1 MAISTSLFVRCFFLF
16 LLLTGTVV
24 AQNDTVLILEH
35 VRYFDGKKLAETPE
49 LHIRNGRITSLRPVQ
64 TSGPVRRM
72 SVQGKYVIPG
82 LADAHVHISG
92 SPAFPF
98 VFVQPLLNLNS
109 SLLCGVTTN
118 VDLFSPEA
126 QMSVLRDAAAAS
138 AARYSRVLTAGPILT
153 APGGHGTE
161 YGVPTRTIT
170 SVDEARR
177 FTEEVIASGADL
189 LKVCYEAETHPEH
202 SLTEEMVRMIV
213 KTAHGKGEKVVVHI
227 NSAREALDCIRAGV
241 DGLAHIPVDAL
252 TDADIATIK
261 KSGAFVIPTM
271 VVYTSIF
278 DGHTTDYMTDS
289 LLWRTAQPDYLEKF
303 GREATRPIPLPESYF
318 SRFLKEHP
326 PAFREN
332 LRKLIAAG
340 VPILAGT
347 DAGNYAVF
355 YGYSL
360 LRELEQYCA
369 AGMTPAAALHSASG
383 ALTLLFP
390 ELRTGRIAP
399 EYEADLVVLNS
410 NPLENIAA
418 VRDIAFVLHK
428 GERAQK
434 IEQES
439 PATVTATT
447 FDPAVFDFDG
457 RSVPPASVGVYSD
470 SMMGGASRISI
481 ASVQKDG
488 RATDRYITAR
498 GSVTM
503 KGMMGFAGVQI
514 SLGDDK
520 PVDLTAYDGITFD
533 VRGNGEAYMFK
544 LVSNLVKDYNYH
556 AKEFKTTG
564 EWQTI
569 KIPFSALSQNP
580 YWGKKIALSLNTIVY
595 VAFEAGNRDYKNV
608 SFDLDNIRF
617 YKN

>member
-1 MAISTSLFVRCFFLF
+1 MPAFVSFFVRCLFVALF
-16 LLLTGTVV
+16 LVGTAF
-24 AQNDTVLILEH
+24 AQNDTTLILEQ
-35 VRYFDGKKLAETPE
+35 VRYFDGEKLVETPE
-49 LHIRNGRITSLRPVQ
+49 LHIRNGKITSLRPVQ
-64 TSGPVRRM
+64 TSGPVRRI
-72 SVQGKYVIPG
+72 SVQGRYIIPG

-92 SPAFPF
+92 SPAYPF

-118 VDLFSPEA
+118 VDLFMPEA
-126 QMSVLRDAAAAS
+126 QITAMREATAAS
-138 AARYSRVLTAGPILT
+138 PARYSRLFAAGPILT

-170 SVDEARR
+170 SVAEARR
-177 FTEEVIASGADL
+177 YTDEVIASGADL

-202 SLTEEMVRMIV
+202 ALTEEMVRAIAE
-213 KTAHGKGEKVVVHI
+213 TAHGKGKKVVVHI
-227 NSAREALDCIRAGV
+227 NSVREALDCIRAGV

-252 TDADIATIK
+252 TDADVATIK
-261 KSGAFVIPTM
+261 KSGAFVVPTM
-271 VVYTSIF
+271 AVYTSVF
-278 DGHTTDYMTDS
+278 DGHTTDYMSDP
-289 LLWRTAQPDYLEKF
+289 LLWSTAHPDYLEKF
-303 GREATRPIPLPESYF
+303 SKEATRPIPLPDSYF

-340 VPILAGT
+340 IPIVAGT

-383 ALTLLFP
+383 AFALLFP
-390 ELRTGRIAP
+390 EARTGRIAQ
-399 EYEADLVVLNS
+399 EYDADLVVLKS

-418 VRDIAFVLHK
+418 TRDIDFVLHR

-434 IEQES
+434 IEQ
-439 PATVTATT
+439 PKPTDVAGGV
-447 FDPAVFDFDG
+447 FNPAVFDIDAQ
-457 RSVPPASVGVYSD
+457 SVLPASVGVYSD
-470 SMMGGASRISI
+470 SMMGGASRLSVT
-481 ASVQKDG
+481 SVQKDG
-488 RATDRYITAR
+488 QPSDRYIAAR

-514 SLGDDK
+514 SLSDDK
-520 PVDLTAYDGITFD
+520 PVDLTVYDGISFD
-533 VRGNGEAYMFK
+533 VRGNGETYTLK
-544 LVSNLVKDYNYH
+544 VVSNLVQDYNYH

-569 KIPFSALSQNP
+569 KVPFSALAQNP
-580 YWGKKIALSLNTIVY
+580 YWGKKLALALNTIVY
-595 VAFEAGNRDYKNV
+595 IAFEAGGRDYKNV